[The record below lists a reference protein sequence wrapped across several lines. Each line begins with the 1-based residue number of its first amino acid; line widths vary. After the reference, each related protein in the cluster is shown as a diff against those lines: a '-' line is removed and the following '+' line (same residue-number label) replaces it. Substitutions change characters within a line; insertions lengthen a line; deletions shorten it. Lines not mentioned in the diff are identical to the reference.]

1 MLPMTQGLAEYVSI
15 SASSARVAMGNAA
28 RGAVAFGSDHFVA
41 LLAGLVLFVLLF
53 MVLSGARR

>member
-1 MLPMTQGLAEYVSI
+1 VSI